1 MSRTLFQNQKTQG
14 TNTDRF
20 RIRILAS
27 TEGYLPPKHNP
38 KKRGNTG
45 SDKKW
50 FGKTTFSKDTCIS
63 YEENHLFYKCESY
76 KAMTGKEKMKFVKSQ
91 NLSFN
96 CLERDHRAEKC
107 PSKNRCLHPECA
119 ETHHTSLH
127 DYFKKKVEATTA
139 VEDTKVCISKLL
151 QVQNI
156 YLQTVP
162 IKVRATNG

>member
-1 MSRTLFQNQKTQG
+1 MIQRKREILVVIRNGLVRPHSV
-14 TNTDRF
+14 NTHA
-20 RIRILAS
+20 LVM
-27 TEGYLPPKHNP
+27 
-38 KKRGNTG
+38 KKITFFTG

-50 FGKTTFSKDTCIS
+50 FGKTTFSKHTCIS

-96 CLERDHRAEKC
+96 CLKRDHRAEKC

-139 VEDTKVCISKLL
+139 V
-151 QVQNI
+151 
-156 YLQTVP
+156 
-162 IKVRATNG
+162 